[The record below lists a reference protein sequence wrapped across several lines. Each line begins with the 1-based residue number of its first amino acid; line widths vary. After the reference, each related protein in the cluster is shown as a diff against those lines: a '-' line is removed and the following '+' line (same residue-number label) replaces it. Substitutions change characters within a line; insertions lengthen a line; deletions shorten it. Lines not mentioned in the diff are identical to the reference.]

1 VIDLHCHLLPGVDD
15 GAADL
20 EEALSICRLAAKD
33 GTTDLVATP
42 HLRHP
47 SYWND
52 DAHGLE
58 ATFLAL
64 REAVDHEELGV
75 ELHLGGEI
83 AVSDASVEELLQPG
97 SRLFTMAG
105 GKWVL
110 LEFDFQGYGPDPVE
124 TVWEVAVKGF
134 RPIVAHPER
143 LKWMAADFGLMTALA
158 RHGATFQLTAM
169 SLTGEFGRI
178 ARDAAHLLAEQGFVH
193 FVSSDAH
200 DPRLRRPGLA
210 AAREVVTKS
219 WGEAVARQLFL
230 DHPRAVI
237 QDRPLSGPAPIAPRG
252 PGPGID

>member
-1 VIDLHCHLLPGVDD
+1 MIDLHSHVLPGVDD
-15 GAADL
+15 GAADID
-20 EEALSICRLAAKD
+20 EALAICRMAVKD
-33 GTTDLVATP
+33 GVTDLVATP
-42 HLRHP
+42 HLRHA

-64 REAVDHEELGV
+64 RETVEHEEMGLN
-75 ELHLGGEI
+75 LHLGGEI
-83 AVSDASVEELLQPG
+83 AVSDSSVEELLRPGG
-97 SRLFTMAG
+97 SRLFSMAG

-143 LKWMAADFGLMTALA
+143 LRWMASDFGLLAALA

-178 ARDAAHLLAEQGFVH
+178 ARDAAHQLADRGFVH

-200 DPRLRRPGLA
+200 DPRLRRPGLS
-210 AAREVVTKS
+210 AARDVVAKS
-219 WGEAVARQLFL
+219 WGQDAARRLFV
-230 DHPRAVI
+230 DHPRAVL
-237 QDRPLSGPAPIAPRG
+237 QDRPLSGPARV
-252 PGPGID
+252 

>member
-1 VIDLHCHLLPGVDD
+1 MIDLHSHVLPGVDD
-15 GAADL
+15 GAADID
-20 EEALSICRLAAKD
+20 EALAICRMAVKD
-33 GTTDLVATP
+33 GTTELVATP

-52 DAHGLE
+52 DSHGLE
-58 ATFLAL
+58 AAFLTL
-64 REAVDHEELGV
+64 REVVEHEGLEL

-97 SRLFTMAG
+97 SRLFTIAG

-143 LKWMAADFGLMTALA
+143 LRWMASDGGLLTALA
-158 RHGATFQLTAM
+158 RHGAAFQLTAM

-178 ARDAAHLLAEQGFVH
+178 ARDAAMGLAEKGFVH

-200 DPRLRRPGLA
+200 DSRLRRPGLA
-210 AAREVVTKS
+210 AAREVVTRA
-219 WGEAVARQLFL
+219 WGEETARRLFL

-237 QDRPLSGPAPIAPRG
+237 EDRPLSGPARV
-252 PGPGID
+252 

>member
-1 VIDLHCHLLPGVDD
+1 MIDLHSHVLPGVDD

-20 EEALSICRLAAKD
+20 AEALAICQLAVQQ
-33 GTTDLVATP
+33 GTSQLVATP

-52 DAHGLE
+52 DAAGLE
-58 ATFLAL
+58 AAFLAL
-64 REAVDHEELGV
+64 KEVVAHENLAL

-83 AVSDASVEELLQPG
+83 AISDASVEELLAPD
-97 SRLFTMAG
+97 SRLFSLAG

-124 TVWEVAVKGF
+124 TVWEATVRGF

-143 LKWMAADFGLMTALA
+143 LRWMASDFGLLTALA

-178 ARDAAHLLAEQGFVH
+178 AENAAIALAEKGFVH
-193 FVSSDAH
+193 FVASDAH
-200 DPRLRRPGLA
+200 DPRLRRPGLQA
-210 AAREVVTKS
+210 
-219 WGEAVARQLFL
+219 ARQLVSRNWGETVAQALFE

-237 QDRPLSGPAPIAPRG
+237 ADRPLDQAVAV
-252 PGPGID
+252 